1 MNNVL
6 LLSEVFPEPTAHEV
20 WVRDRIKWHTQYDP
34 ADDGPETNWEFRRWT
49 GLVIEQVAL
58 VQLVEDVLDSENWL
72 NPHSHQFG
80 DDGHFPM
87 WERTRE

>member
-6 LLSEVFPEPTAHEV
+6 LLSEVSPEPTAHEA
-20 WVRDRIKWHTQYDP
+20 WVRDRIGGAYDP

-58 VQLVEDVLDSENWL
+58 VQLVEEVLDSENWL

-80 DDGHFPM
+80 GESHFSM